1 MSTSGHPADVPV
13 RILGGELGGAVDVV
27 SLAISSS
34 LEVMDPIP
42 DDDVDEDDDDADIEF
57 CPVGDS
63 QLRTTSEL
71 ALPTPADMESVLDRV
86 SPLKTMDKE
95 APDSP
100 SSRRDSLASNKSGK
114 SRMVKGP
121 GQGGSK
127 S

>member
-1 MSTSGHPADVPV
+1 MDSDGKSINFSNDFSNINLSTNPSNIH
-13 RILGGELGGAVDVV
+13 
-27 SLAISSS
+27 
-34 LEVMDPIP
+34 
-42 DDDVDEDDDDADIEF
+42 VDEDDDDGDIEF

-71 ALPTPADMESVLDRV
+71 ALPTPDMESALDRV

>member
-1 MSTSGHPADVPV
+1 MDSDGKSINFSNDFSNINLSTNPSNIH
-13 RILGGELGGAVDVV
+13 
-27 SLAISSS
+27 
-34 LEVMDPIP
+34 
-42 DDDVDEDDDDADIEF
+42 VDEDDDDGDIEF

-71 ALPTPADMESVLDRV
+71 ALPTPDMESVLDRV